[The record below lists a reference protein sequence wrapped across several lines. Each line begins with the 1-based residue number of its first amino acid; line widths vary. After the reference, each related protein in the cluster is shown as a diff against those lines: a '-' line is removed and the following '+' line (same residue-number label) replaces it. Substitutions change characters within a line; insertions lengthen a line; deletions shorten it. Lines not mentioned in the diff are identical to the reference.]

1 MASSA
6 AGNRLKTPRAA
17 AIAGIL
23 FSVLLLVSLELLLQ
37 TIQTGADDT
46 GAWLKSRTT
55 RNVALAV
62 NLIPFAGIAFLW
74 FVGVMRDR
82 LGSAE
87 DRLFATVFLG
97 SGLLFISM
105 LFVAAAIIGAVLVTY
120 AHEPARF
127 PGSPEFRFARSF
139 AYYLTTACAL
149 KMAGVFML
157 TASTMVL
164 RTGFTARWTAMVG
177 YVAAA
182 IIILASHII
191 DWTMLGLPI
200 WVSLI
205 SANILVEEFRHPR
218 RNQEARAE
226 PAA

>member
-6 AGNRLKTPRAA
+6 AEHRLKTPRAA

-23 FSVLLLVSLELLLQ
+23 FSVLLLISLELLLQ
-37 TIQTGADDT
+37 SIQTGAEDT
-46 GAWLKSRTT
+46 GAWLKSQTT
-55 RNVALAV
+55 RKVALAV

-82 LGSAE
+82 LGGAE

-97 SGLLFISM
+97 SGLLFIGM
-105 LFVAAAIIGAVLVTY
+105 LFVTAAMIGAVLVTY
-120 AHEPARF
+120 AHEPASF
-127 PGSPEFRFARSF
+127 PGSPEFRLARSF

-157 TASTMVL
+157 TASTLVL
-164 RTGFTARWTAMVG
+164 RTGFTARWTAIVG

-182 IIILASHII
+182 TIILASPFM
-191 DWTMLGLPI
+191 DWTLLVLPI
-200 WVSLI
+200 WVSII
-205 SANILVEEFRHPR
+205 SANILVEEFRRPR
-218 RNQEARAE
+218 ENQEVRAGTV
-226 PAA
+226 A

>member
-1 MASSA
+1 MSPLYVAEH
-6 AGNRLKTPRAA
+6 RLKTPRAA

-23 FSVLLLVSLELLLQ
+23 FSVLLLISLELLFES
-37 TIQTGADDT
+37 IQTGAGDT
-46 GAWLKSRTT
+46 GDWLKSQT
-55 RNVALAV
+55 RKVAFAV

-105 LFVAAAIIGAVLVTY
+105 LFVGAAMIGGILISY
-120 AHEPARF
+120 AKSPANF
-127 PGSPEFRFARSF
+127 PGSPEFRLARSF
-139 AYYLTTACAL
+139 AYYLLTACAL
-149 KMAGVFML
+149 KMAGVFMV

-164 RTGFTARWTAMVG
+164 RTGFTARWTAIVG

-182 IIILASHII
+182 IIIFASPFF
-191 DWTMLGLPI
+191 DWTLLGLPI

-205 SANILVEEFRHPR
+205 SANILVEEFRRPR
-218 RNQEARAE
+218 AELGARAK
-226 PAA
+226 AGA